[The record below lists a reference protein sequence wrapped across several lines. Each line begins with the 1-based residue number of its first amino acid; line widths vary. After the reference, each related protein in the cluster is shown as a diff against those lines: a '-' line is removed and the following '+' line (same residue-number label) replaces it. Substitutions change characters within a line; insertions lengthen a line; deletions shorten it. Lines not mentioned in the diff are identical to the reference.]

1 MILEFFFL
9 LKNDTYFFL
18 IENFDTGQRKSGNF
32 DIVPK
37 FYENKY
43 RFLSSFLTFIF
54 IQKIFFYQKQKLYY

>member
-37 FYENKY
+37 FSQLIWVLVFNIFQIKLH
-43 RFLSSFLTFIF
+43 FILSRSKSL
-54 IQKIFFYQKQKLYY
+54 KI

>member
-18 IENFDTGQRKSGNF
+18 IENFDTGQKKSGNF

-37 FYENKY
+37 KK
-43 RFLSSFLTFIF
+43 LS
-54 IQKIFFYQKQKLYY
+54 